1 MVKNGSGLQN
11 TNRRRRRGEGREKRR
26 SREMTQREAEI
37 DIDVEGEE
45 REREEEIESEG
56 RRRCRRRRRR
66 RRLGLRLGPRL
77 TSGAR
82 AKVEVGE
89 TRARNITPE
98 FHAVYVAFVAL
109 LHGHIQLLYQ
119 HGDDSPFQTHPISM
133 RISVV
138 AICVYGLAALFGHAQ
153 FCSNYSQIFDYVIMV
168 SGALYPV
175 SLISVFIPNGL
186 SCLLYIIWLIF
197 SVVVVPWNF
206 LVCSSQW
213 ILQMSR
219 IALFNMTT
227 YILVFKLLAY
237 KALGWAVRWA
247 VRLAVRLAMQLAMR
261 WAGYYWVYDIFH

>member
-1 MVKNGSGLQN
+1 
-11 TNRRRRRGEGREKRR
+11 
-26 SREMTQREAEI
+26 MTQREAEI

-45 REREEEIESEG
+45 REREEEIVSEG
-56 RRRCRRRRRR
+56 RRRCRRRRLG
-66 RRLGLRLGPRL
+66 LGLRLEPRL
-77 TSGAR
+77 TSRARARAR

-98 FHAVYVAFVAL
+98 FHAVYVSFVAL

-138 AICVYGLAALFGHAQ
+138 AICIYGLAALFGHAQ

-213 ILQMSR
+213 ILQMSG
-219 IALFNMTT
+219 IALSNMTT

-237 KALGWAVRWA
+237 KALGRALGW
-247 VRLAVRLAMQLAMR
+247 AMR
-261 WAGYYWVYDIFH
+261 QAMRRARGRAQWWDLLLGL